1 MAGDDRSRHRRH
13 AADAIGRRSW
23 LGRRRPRLQGASSSV
38 GGDSVFWDT
47 YWYGGGYGAITY
59 GFVFYWLAQYI
70 PGALIVIVAAGTI
83 PVTFYLYIRDMWKI
97 DDVWPAWGFALVMSL
112 YLAHGQD
119 PFVLALALT
128 MGGLALLARRRPL
141 WAALPVAVGIFSNP
155 MGIVVVAPFMLTD
168 FIVRRGAR
176 RRYVVF
182 AAALAPAVVVRFGLG
197 LAFSEPGSYL
207 NETSQLM
214 VFLGFALIGLALAG
228 VNAVHPRRPFVVLFL
243 VYAVVC
249 VGSFVTPGSPL
260 GNNIGRFFM
269 VFGLPLLLLLRHTR
283 LRRPFRYGE
292 LAIIPIVLFALL
304 QFGTATSHYLN
315 AVERPQTTRAYFAP
329 ALAAAR
335 DLYDPDYRFHV
346 VALRRHWE
354 ALYFPEAGYPITRG
368 WYRQADAIHNGI
380 FYTPYDAAE
389 YVPWLQSMG
398 VQYVFSPVDG
408 PLDPWSRREAR
419 LLESSPAFAFVEQTG
434 AWRIY
439 RLLEARP
446 LLVPQPEVAGAGV
459 GDVLSVGHQRIV
471 FRVTPARH
479 LLAEGHVVALLGARG
494 RAGDGAPP
502 ARPVHGPAPRQGG
515 HLYAA
520 LRGDAGQGA
529 RRRRRQARSLGA
541 AGGPVGSAWTAAGY
555 NPPMPRSRLA
565 PEVFALPVDHLRE
578 GYYSDA
584 YFNGAKRVLEAKD
597 LHPRVTMQVFAEDR
611 GRCARRHGRGARR
624 AAALL
629 GSLRGRGRG
638 PRLEGRL
645 GPTHRGGALR
655 R

>member
-1 MAGDDRSRHRRH
+1 MSF
-13 AADAIGRRSW
+13 AALESW
-23 LGRRRPRLQGASSSV
+23 LRTRRGVFALWLVTTAAVTVVTLLMRAGGVPGWDAAAHAYKVILLRQ
-38 GGDSVFWDT
+38 GDSVFWDT
-47 YWYGGGYGAITY
+47 YWYGGGYGAVTY

-141 WAALPVAVGIFSNP
+141 WAALPVAVGIFANP
-155 MGIVVVAPFMLTD
+155 MGIVVAAPLMLTD
-168 FIVRRGAR
+168 FVVRRGVR
-176 RRYVVF
+176 RRYLVF
-182 AAALAPAVVVRFGLG
+182 AAALAPAVIARFALG

-228 VNAVHPRRPFVVLFL
+228 VNAVHPRRPFAVLFL
-243 VYAVVC
+243 VYAVLC

-368 WYRQADAIHNGI
+368 WYRQADAIHNGL
-380 FYTPYDAAE
+380 FYTPYDAAK
-389 YVPWLQSMG
+389 YVSWLQSMG
-398 VQYVFSPVDG
+398 VQYVFSPVEG

-419 LLESSPAFAFVEQTG
+419 LLGSSPAFAFVEQTG

-439 RLLEARP
+439 RLLDARP

-459 GDVLSVGHQRIV
+459 GEVLSVGHQRIV
-471 FRVTPARH
+471 FTVPQPGTYWLKVTSSPYWV
-479 LLAEGHVVALLGARG
+479 LEGGPGTVHPRPDRFMDLRLG
-494 RAGDGAPP
+494 RAGT
-502 ARPVHGPAPRQGG
+502 
-515 HLYAA
+515 YT
-520 LRGDAGQGA
+520 LRF
-529 RRRRRQARSLGA
+529 
-541 AGGPVGSAWTAAGY
+541 
-555 NPPMPRSRLA
+555 
-565 PEVFALPVDHLRE
+565 EVTP
-578 GYYSDA
+578 
-584 YFNGAKRVLEAKD
+584 
-597 LHPRVTMQVFAEDR
+597 
-611 GRCARRHGRGARR
+611 
-624 AAALL
+624 
-629 GSLRGRGRG
+629 
-638 PRLEGRL
+638 
-645 GPTHRGGALR
+645 
-655 R
+655 

>member
-1 MAGDDRSRHRRH
+1 MSF
-13 AADAIGRRSW
+13 AALESW
-23 LGRRRPRLQGASSSV
+23 LRTRRGLLVLWLVTTATVTVVTLLMRSGGVPGWDDAAHAYKVFLLRQ
-38 GGDSVFWDT
+38 GDSVFWDT

-155 MGIVVVAPFMLTD
+155 MGIVVTAPFMFTD

-176 RRYVVF
+176 RRYLVF
-182 AAALAPAVVVRFGLG
+182 AAALAPAVIVRFGLG

-214 VFLGFALIGLALAG
+214 VFLGFAFIGLALAG

-335 DLYDPDYRFHV
+335 DLYDPNYRFHV

-368 WYRQADAIHNGI
+368 WYRQADAIHNGV

-389 YVPWLQSMG
+389 YVPWLHSMG

-434 AWRIY
+434 AWRVY
-439 RLLEARP
+439 RLLDARP
-446 LLVPQPEVAGAGV
+446 LLVPQPEFAGAGA

-471 FRVTPARH
+471 FRVTRPGTYW
-479 LLAEGHVVALLGARG
+479 LKVTSSPYWVLEGGPGSLHPRSDRFMDLRLG
-494 RAGDGAPP
+494 RAGTYTLRFEVTPGKALD
-502 ARPVHGPAPRQGG
+502 V
-515 HLYAA
+515 AA
-520 LRGDAGQGA
+520 
-529 RRRRRQARSLGA
+529 
-541 AGGPVGSAWTAAGY
+541 
-555 NPPMPRSRLA
+555 
-565 PEVFALPVDHLRE
+565 
-578 GYYSDA
+578 
-584 YFNGAKRVLEAKD
+584 
-597 LHPRVTMQVFAEDR
+597 
-611 GRCARRHGRGARR
+611 
-624 AAALL
+624 
-629 GSLRGRGRG
+629 
-638 PRLEGRL
+638 GRL
-645 GPTHRGGALR
+645 GL
-655 R
+655 

>member
-1 MAGDDRSRHRRH
+1 VSL
-13 AADAIGRRSW
+13 AALESW
-23 LGRRRPRLQGASSSV
+23 LRTRRGLLALWLMTTAALTVVTLLMRSGGVPGWDAAAHAYKVLLLRH
-38 GGDSVFWDT
+38 GDSVFWDT

-141 WAALPVAVGIFSNP
+141 WAALPVAVGIFANP
-155 MGIVVVAPFMLTD
+155 MGIVVAAPFMLTD

-176 RRYVVF
+176 RRYLVF
-182 AAALAPAVVVRFGLG
+182 AAALAPAVIVRFGLG

-214 VFLGFALIGLALAG
+214 VFLSFALIGLALAG
-228 VNAVHPRRPFVVLFL
+228 VNAVHPRRPFIVLFL

-335 DLYDPDYRFHV
+335 DLYDPNYRFHV

-398 VQYVFSPVDG
+398 VQYVFSPVEG

-419 LLESSPAFAFVEQTG
+419 LLESSAAFAFVEQTG

-439 RLLEARP
+439 RLLDARP
-446 LLVPQPEVAGAGV
+446 LLVPQPEVAGGGV
-459 GDVLSVGHQRIV
+459 GDVVSVGHQRIV
-471 FRVTPARH
+471 FAVSQPGTYWLKVTSSPYWV
-479 LLAEGHVVALLGARG
+479 LEGGPGTVRPRPDRFMDLRLG
-494 RAGDGAPP
+494 RAGTYTLRFEVTPGRALH
-502 ARPVHGPAPRQGG
+502 V
-515 HLYAA
+515 AA
-520 LRGDAGQGA
+520 
-529 RRRRRQARSLGA
+529 
-541 AGGPVGSAWTAAGY
+541 
-555 NPPMPRSRLA
+555 
-565 PEVFALPVDHLRE
+565 
-578 GYYSDA
+578 
-584 YFNGAKRVLEAKD
+584 
-597 LHPRVTMQVFAEDR
+597 
-611 GRCARRHGRGARR
+611 
-624 AAALL
+624 
-629 GSLRGRGRG
+629 
-638 PRLEGRL
+638 GRL
-645 GPTHRGGALR
+645 GL
-655 R
+655 